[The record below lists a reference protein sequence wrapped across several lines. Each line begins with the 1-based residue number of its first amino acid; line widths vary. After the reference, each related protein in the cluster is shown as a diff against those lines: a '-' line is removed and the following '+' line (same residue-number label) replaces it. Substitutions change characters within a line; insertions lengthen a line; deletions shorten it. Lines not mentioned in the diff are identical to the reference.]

1 MGYNQLRG
9 RESSVTYCYHTSLH
23 RMNQSLARWLR
34 VWRFRLKTF
43 LGTRPALYFAV
54 YRFRS
59 GHDRLLVD
67 AETDLCVEGF
77 PRSANSFTV
86 SAITAAQPEPIN
98 TADHTHVAANAMRA
112 CELGVPTLVL
122 IRDPKDAVIS
132 LTALGYQTRGT
143 SSEAAVGAP
152 PIPFALQVEAWI
164 AFYEALESFRG
175 RYVIAPF
182 EMVIQDIGSVVR
194 GVNARFG
201 TDFVPFEHTDENVV
215 ALHEQRGYHA
225 GPSEQRA
232 AIKNAVRASFDEALD
247 TQTVLLARLSA
258 AERLHQR
265 WLDRSSL
272 HVTP

>member
-1 MGYNQLRG
+1 M
-9 RESSVTYCYHTSLH
+9 YCFHPSLY
-23 RMNQSLARWLR
+23 RMNQALARWLR
-34 VWRFRLKTF
+34 RWRFRLKTF

-54 YRFRS
+54 YRLRS

-86 SAITAAQPEPIN
+86 SAITAAQSGPIN
-98 TADHTHVAANAMRA
+98 TAHHTHVAANAMRA
-112 CELGVPTLVL
+112 CQLGVPTLIL

-132 LTALGYQTRGT
+132 LTALGYQTRDT
-143 SSEAAVGAP
+143 SPDEAAGAP
-152 PIPFALQVEAWI
+152 PIPFLLQVEAWI
-164 AFYEALESFRG
+164 AFYEALEVYRG
-175 RYVIAPF
+175 QYVTAPF
-182 EMVIQDIGSVVR
+182 EAVIQDVGPVVR
-194 GVNARFG
+194 RINARFG
-201 TDFVPFEHTDENVV
+201 TDFVPFEHTDENVA

-232 AIKNAVRASFDEALD
+232 AIKNAVRTAFEQTLD
-247 TQTVLLARLSA
+247 TQSALRTRLTA
-258 AERLHQR
+258 AQRLHQR